1 MKKRKSIKLINVIIF
16 IGIMIA
22 IITLSNCF
30 KEDIQTMKQTI
41 SSKMI
46 NRNAQ
51 STTINNFGG
60 GLEVAY
66 AEWENIDEATGYNVY
81 VKQSEQG
88 ESAYTQVDTELIR
101 KYEGDYWR
109 VDVLGLEK
117 GTYTLKIVPIINGQ
131 ENIESQ
137 LVTNDIQVETHDRTG
152 FAWVNGETNGAY
164 NANGTLKQN
173 AVVLYVTEETK
184 DTISLDVVTNSKGE
198 TTNAQGLQNILDL
211 YKKGYDSRP
220 LNIRII
226 GKVTD
231 PSVLDGGD
239 IVISGN
245 SASKRLSCGMTIE
258 GVGED
263 ATAYG
268 YGIRIK
274 NASNIEIRNLAIML
288 SDSDEG
294 DNIGLQQ
301 ENDHIWVHNCDFFY
315 GEAGSDSDQAKG
327 DGALDCKKSTYVTFS
342 YNHFFDN
349 GKVNLLGLSED
360 TTEGLYITYH
370 HNWYDHSDSRHPRC
384 RFYSAHVYNNY
395 YDGNA
400 KYGIGACLGSSV
412 FAESNYFR
420 NCVKPMMIS
429 MQGSDTSG
437 TFSSEDGGMIKAYN
451 NYMVGQKSYI
461 AYTENHEDFDAY
473 EVSTATET
481 VPSSVTSL
489 KGGNIYNNFD
499 TSDIMYTYTADTPE
513 KAKEKVKRYAGR
525 LNGGDFK
532 WEFTSEDDEDDGV
545 NADLKEALENYETS
559 LLSVGGNS
567 IPTEPSN
574 PEEPSDV
581 PVESISLNITN
592 KTIKI
597 GETVQLTAEILPENA
612 TNKKL
617 IWSTDDEKI
626 ATVNQEGLVTA
637 ISTGETIITVTT
649 EDGKKKA
656 TCEIV
661 VMGNEE
667 KVVATIEYSETDLT
681 NKDVVATIYFN
692 KEDVRITNND
702 EKNTYTFTT
711 NDSFV
716 FEYVDSQNTTGT
728 ATATVNWID
737 KILPTIT
744 GVENDGKYES
754 PVTPVITDENLK
766 DVQLIKDGTEING
779 YENGQEIAENG
790 EYIIIATDKAGNE
803 TKVEFTIDIPIDDT
817 ITSVEYDVNMD
828 SYYIKNIQPETEL
841 TTFKKAIFTEVGYTV
856 FNLSGNQ
863 VLDNEMIG
871 TGYKLI
877 TDTGKE
883 YVLIVMGDLN
893 GDGEIK
899 LTDLSMI
906 RKHYLALETL
916 TDEYEKAAD
925 VDNNGNISLNDISL
939 IRKMIL
945 GI

>member
-1 MKKRKSIKLINVIIF
+1 
-16 IGIMIA
+16 
-22 IITLSNCF
+22 
-30 KEDIQTMKQTI
+30 
-41 SSKMI
+41 
-46 NRNAQ
+46 
-51 STTINNFGG
+51 
-60 GLEVAY
+60 
-66 AEWENIDEATGYNVY
+66 
-81 VKQSEQG
+81 
-88 ESAYTQVDTELIR
+88 
-101 KYEGDYWR
+101 
-109 VDVLGLEK
+109 
-117 GTYTLKIVPIINGQ
+117 
-131 ENIESQ
+131 
-137 LVTNDIQVETHDRTG
+137 
-152 FAWVNGETNGAY
+152 
-164 NANGTLKQN
+164 
-173 AVVLYVTEETK
+173 
-184 DTISLDVVTNSKGE
+184 
-198 TTNAQGLQNILDL
+198 
-211 YKKGYDSRP
+211 
-220 LNIRII
+220 
-226 GKVTD
+226 
-231 PSVLDGGD
+231 
-239 IVISGN
+239 
-245 SASKRLSCGMTIE
+245 
-258 GVGED
+258 
-263 ATAYG
+263 
-268 YGIRIK
+268 
-274 NASNIEIRNLAIML
+274 ML

-489 KGGNIYNNFD
+489 KGGNTYNNFD

-513 KAKEKVKRYAGR
+513 KAKEKVEKYAGR

-532 WEFTSEDDEDDGV
+532 WKFTSEDDEDDGV

-592 KTIKI
+592 KAIKI

-803 TKVEFTIDIPIDDT
+803 AKVEFTIDIPIDDT

>member
-1 MKKRKSIKLINVIIF
+1 MGII
-16 IGIMIA
+16 IA

-137 LVTNDIQVETHDRTG
+137 LVTNDIQVEAHDRTG

-489 KGGNIYNNFD
+489 KGGNTYNNFD

-513 KAKEKVKRYAGR
+513 KAKEKVEKYAGR

-592 KTIKI
+592 KAIKI

-744 GVENDGKYES
+744 GVENNGKYEN

-817 ITSVEYDVNMD
+817 ITSVEYHVNMD
-828 SYYIKNIQPETEL
+828 SYYIKNIQPKTEL

-871 TGYKLI
+871 TGYRLI

-893 GDGEIK
+893 GDGEMK

>member
-1 MKKRKSIKLINVIIF
+1 MGII
-16 IGIMIA
+16 IA

-137 LVTNDIQVETHDRTG
+137 LVTNDIQVEAHDRTG
-152 FAWVNGETNGAY
+152 FAWVNGEANGAY

-226 GKVTD
+226 GKVID

-489 KGGNIYNNFD
+489 KGGNTYNNFD

-513 KAKEKVKRYAGR
+513 KAKEKVEKYAGR

-532 WEFTSEDDEDDGV
+532 WKFTSEDDEDDGV

-592 KTIKI
+592 KAIKI

-744 GVENDGKYES
+744 GVENNGKYEN

-871 TGYKLI
+871 TGYRLI

-893 GDGEIK
+893 GDGEMK

>member
-1 MKKRKSIKLINVIIF
+1 MGII
-16 IGIMIA
+16 IA

-66 AEWENIDEATGYNVY
+66 AEWKNIDEATGYNVY

-184 DTISLDVVTNSKGE
+184 DTVSLDVVTNSKGE
-198 TTNAQGLQNILDL
+198 TTKAQGLQNILDL

-489 KGGNIYNNFD
+489 KGGNTYNNFD

-513 KAKEKVKRYAGR
+513 KAKEKVEKYAGR

-581 PVESISLNITN
+581 PVESISINITN
-592 KTIKI
+592 TTIRI
-597 GETVQLTAEILPENA
+597 GETVQLIAEILPENA

-637 ISTGETIITVTT
+637 ISTGETMITVTT
-649 EDGKKKA
+649 EDGDKEA
-656 TCEIV
+656 TCKIV
-661 VMGNEE
+661 VMENEE
-667 KVVATIEYSETDLT
+667 EIVATIEYSETNLT

-692 KEDVRITNND
+692 KEDVHITNND

-716 FEYVDSQNTTGT
+716 FEYEDSQNTTGT

>member
-1 MKKRKSIKLINVIIF
+1 MGII
-16 IGIMIA
+16 IA

-66 AEWENIDEATGYNVY
+66 AEWKNIDEATGYNVY

-184 DTISLDVVTNSKGE
+184 DTVSLDVVTNSKGE
-198 TTNAQGLQNILDL
+198 TTKAQGLQNILDL

-489 KGGNIYNNFD
+489 KGGNTYNNFD

-513 KAKEKVKRYAGR
+513 KAKEKVEKYAGR

-581 PVESISLNITN
+581 PVESISINITN
-592 KTIKI
+592 TTIRI
-597 GETVQLTAEILPENA
+597 GETVQLIAEILPENA

-637 ISTGETIITVTT
+637 ISTGETMITVTT
-649 EDGKKKA
+649 EDGDKEA
-656 TCEIV
+656 TCKIV
-661 VMGNEE
+661 VMENEE
-667 KVVATIEYSETDLT
+667 EIVATIEYSETNLT

-692 KEDVRITNND
+692 KEDVHITNND

-716 FEYVDSQNTTGT
+716 FEYEDSQNTTGT

-856 FNLSGNQ
+856 FNLFGNQ

>member
-1 MKKRKSIKLINVIIF
+1 MGII
-16 IGIMIA
+16 IA

-137 LVTNDIQVETHDRTG
+137 LVTNDIQVEAHDRTG

-245 SASKRLSCGMTIE
+245 SASKRLSCGTTIE

-489 KGGNIYNNFD
+489 KGGNTYNNFD

-513 KAKEKVKRYAGR
+513 EAKEKV
-525 LNGGDFK
+525 
-532 WEFTSEDDEDDGV
+532 
-545 NADLKEALENYETS
+545 
-559 LLSVGGNS
+559 
-567 IPTEPSN
+567 
-574 PEEPSDV
+574 
-581 PVESISLNITN
+581 
-592 KTIKI
+592 
-597 GETVQLTAEILPENA
+597 
-612 TNKKL
+612 
-617 IWSTDDEKI
+617 
-626 ATVNQEGLVTA
+626 
-637 ISTGETIITVTT
+637 
-649 EDGKKKA
+649 
-656 TCEIV
+656 
-661 VMGNEE
+661 
-667 KVVATIEYSETDLT
+667 
-681 NKDVVATIYFN
+681 
-692 KEDVRITNND
+692 
-702 EKNTYTFTT
+702 
-711 NDSFV
+711 
-716 FEYVDSQNTTGT
+716 
-728 ATATVNWID
+728 
-737 KILPTIT
+737 
-744 GVENDGKYES
+744 
-754 PVTPVITDENLK
+754 
-766 DVQLIKDGTEING
+766 
-779 YENGQEIAENG
+779 
-790 EYIIIATDKAGNE
+790 
-803 TKVEFTIDIPIDDT
+803 
-817 ITSVEYDVNMD
+817 
-828 SYYIKNIQPETEL
+828 
-841 TTFKKAIFTEVGYTV
+841 
-856 FNLSGNQ
+856 
-863 VLDNEMIG
+863 
-871 TGYKLI
+871 
-877 TDTGKE
+877 
-883 YVLIVMGDLN
+883 
-893 GDGEIK
+893 
-899 LTDLSMI
+899 
-906 RKHYLALETL
+906 
-916 TDEYEKAAD
+916 
-925 VDNNGNISLNDISL
+925 
-939 IRKMIL
+939 
-945 GI
+945 

>member
-1 MKKRKSIKLINVIIF
+1 MGII
-16 IGIMIA
+16 IA

-66 AEWENIDEATGYNVY
+66 AEWKNIDEATGYNVY

-184 DTISLDVVTNSKGE
+184 DTVSLDVVTNSKGE
-198 TTNAQGLQNILDL
+198 TTKAQGLQNILDL

-473 EVSTATET
+473 EVRTATET

-489 KGGNIYNNFD
+489 KGGNTYNNFD

-513 KAKEKVKRYAGR
+513 KAKEKVEKYAGR

-581 PVESISLNITN
+581 PVESISINITN
-592 KTIKI
+592 TTIRI
-597 GETVQLTAEILPENA
+597 GETVQLIAEILPENA

-637 ISTGETIITVTT
+637 ISTGETMITVTT
-649 EDGKKKA
+649 EDGDKEA
-656 TCEIV
+656 TCKIV
-661 VMGNEE
+661 VMENEE
-667 KVVATIEYSETDLT
+667 EIVATIEYSETNLT

-692 KEDVRITNND
+692 KEDVHITNND

-716 FEYVDSQNTTGT
+716 FEYEDSQNTTGT

>member
-184 DTISLDVVTNSKGE
+184 DTVSLDVVTNSKGE
-198 TTNAQGLQNILDL
+198 TTKAQGLQNVLDL

-245 SASKRLSCGMTIE
+245 SASKRLSCGTTIE

-489 KGGNIYNNFD
+489 KGGNTYNNFD

-513 KAKEKVKRYAGR
+513 EAKEKVERYAGR

-592 KTIKI
+592 KAIKI

-744 GVENDGKYES
+744 GVENNGKYEN

-871 TGYKLI
+871 TGYRLI

-893 GDGEIK
+893 GDGEMK

>member
-1 MKKRKSIKLINVIIF
+1 MGII
-16 IGIMIA
+16 IA

-137 LVTNDIQVETHDRTG
+137 LVTNDIQVEAHDRTG

-489 KGGNIYNNFD
+489 KGGNTYNNFD

-513 KAKEKVKRYAGR
+513 KAKEKVEKYAGR

-592 KTIKI
+592 KAIKI

-744 GVENDGKYES
+744 GVENNGKYEN

-871 TGYKLI
+871 TGYRLI

-893 GDGEIK
+893 GDGEMK

>member
-1 MKKRKSIKLINVIIF
+1 MGII
-16 IGIMIA
+16 IA

-137 LVTNDIQVETHDRTG
+137 LVTNDIQVEAHDRTG

-489 KGGNIYNNFD
+489 KGGNTYNNFD

-513 KAKEKVKRYAGR
+513 KAKEKVEKYAGR

-592 KTIKI
+592 KAIKI

-637 ISTGETIITVTT
+637 ISTGETMITVTT

-744 GVENDGKYES
+744 GVENNGKYEN

-871 TGYKLI
+871 TGYRLI

-893 GDGEIK
+893 GDGEMK

>member
-184 DTISLDVVTNSKGE
+184 DTVSLDVVTNSKGE
-198 TTNAQGLQNILDL
+198 TTKAQGLQNILDL

-245 SASKRLSCGMTIE
+245 SASKRLSCGTTIE

-370 HNWYDHSDSRHPRC
+370 HNRYDHSDSRHPRC

-489 KGGNIYNNFD
+489 KGGNTYNNFD

-513 KAKEKVKRYAGR
+513 EAKEKVERYAGR

-592 KTIKI
+592 KAIKI

-744 GVENDGKYES
+744 GVENNGKYEN

-871 TGYKLI
+871 TGYRLI

-893 GDGEIK
+893 GDGEMK

>member
-1 MKKRKSIKLINVIIF
+1 MGII
-16 IGIMIA
+16 IA

-137 LVTNDIQVETHDRTG
+137 LVTNDIQVEAHDRTG

-437 TFSSEDGGMIKAYN
+437 TFSNEDGGMIKAYN

-489 KGGNIYNNFD
+489 KGGNTYNNFD

-513 KAKEKVKRYAGR
+513 KAKEKVEKYAGR

-592 KTIKI
+592 KAIKI

-716 FEYVDSQNTTGT
+716 FEYEDSQNITGT

-817 ITSVEYDVNMD
+817 ITSVEYHVNMD
-828 SYYIKNIQPETEL
+828 SYYIKNIQPKTEL

-893 GDGEIK
+893 GDGEMK

>member
-1 MKKRKSIKLINVIIF
+1 MGII
-16 IGIMIA
+16 IA

-66 AEWENIDEATGYNVY
+66 AEWKNIDEATGYNVY

-184 DTISLDVVTNSKGE
+184 DTVSLDVVTNSKGE
-198 TTNAQGLQNILDL
+198 TTKAQGLQNILDL

-489 KGGNIYNNFD
+489 KGGNTYNNFD

-513 KAKEKVKRYAGR
+513 KAKEKVEKYAGR

-581 PVESISLNITN
+581 PVESISINITN
-592 KTIKI
+592 TTIRI
-597 GETVQLTAEILPENA
+597 GETVQLIAEILPENA

-637 ISTGETIITVTT
+637 ISTGETMITVTT
-649 EDGKKKA
+649 EDGDKEA
-656 TCEIV
+656 TCKIV
-661 VMGNEE
+661 VMENEE
-667 KVVATIEYSETDLT
+667 EIVATIEYSETNLT

-692 KEDVRITNND
+692 KEDVHITNND

-716 FEYVDSQNTTGT
+716 FEYEDSQNTTGT

-893 GDGEIK
+893 GDGEMK

>member
-1 MKKRKSIKLINVIIF
+1 MGII
-16 IGIMIA
+16 IA

-66 AEWENIDEATGYNVY
+66 AEWKNIDEATGYNVY

-184 DTISLDVVTNSKGE
+184 DTVSLDVVTNSKGE
-198 TTNAQGLQNILDL
+198 TTKAQGLQNILDL

-437 TFSSEDGGMIKAYN
+437 TFSNEDGGMIKAYN

-489 KGGNIYNNFD
+489 KGGNTYNNFD

-513 KAKEKVKRYAGR
+513 KAKEKVEKYAGR

-612 TNKKL
+612 TNKKV

-637 ISTGETIITVTT
+637 ISTGETMITVTT
-649 EDGKKKA
+649 EDEKKKA

-661 VMGNEE
+661 VMENEE
-667 KVVATIEYSETDLT
+667 KVVATIEYSETNLT

-692 KEDVRITNND
+692 KGDVRITNND

-744 GVENDGKYES
+744 GVENDGKYEN

-856 FNLSGNQ
+856 FNLSRNQ

-893 GDGEIK
+893 GDGEMK

-906 RKHYLALETL
+906 RKHYLELETL

-925 VDNNGNISLNDISL
+925 IDNNGNISLNDISL

>member
-461 AYTENHEDFDAY
+461 SYTENHEDFDAY

-489 KGGNIYNNFD
+489 KGGNTYNNFD

-513 KAKEKVKRYAGR
+513 KAKEKVEKYAGR

-744 GVENDGKYES
+744 GVENNGKYEN

-841 TTFKKAIFTEVGYTV
+841 TTFKKVIFTEVGYTV

-871 TGYKLI
+871 TGYRLI

-893 GDGEIK
+893 GDGEMK

>member
-1 MKKRKSIKLINVIIF
+1 MGII
-16 IGIMIA
+16 IA

-66 AEWENIDEATGYNVY
+66 AEWKNIDEATGYNVY

-184 DTISLDVVTNSKGE
+184 DTVSLDVVTNSKGE
-198 TTNAQGLQNILDL
+198 TTKAQGLQNILDL

-489 KGGNIYNNFD
+489 KGGNTYNNFD

-513 KAKEKVKRYAGR
+513 KAKEKVEKYAGR

-581 PVESISLNITN
+581 PVESISINITN
-592 KTIKI
+592 TTIRI
-597 GETVQLTAEILPENA
+597 GETVQLIAEILPENA

-637 ISTGETIITVTT
+637 ISTGETMITVTT
-649 EDGKKKA
+649 EDGDKEA
-656 TCEIV
+656 TCKIV
-661 VMGNEE
+661 VMENEE
-667 KVVATIEYSETDLT
+667 EIVATIEYSETNLT

-692 KEDVRITNND
+692 KEDVHITNND

-716 FEYVDSQNTTGT
+716 FEYEDSQNTTGT

-744 GVENDGKYES
+744 EVENDGKYES

-883 YVLIVMGDLN
+883 YVLIVMSDLN

>member
-1 MKKRKSIKLINVIIF
+1 MGII
-16 IGIMIA
+16 IA

-66 AEWENIDEATGYNVY
+66 AEWKNIDEATGYNVY

-184 DTISLDVVTNSKGE
+184 DTVSLDVVTNSKGE
-198 TTNAQGLQNILDL
+198 TTKAQGLQNILDL

-489 KGGNIYNNFD
+489 KGGNTYNNFD

-513 KAKEKVKRYAGR
+513 KAKEKVEKYAGR

-567 IPTEPSN
+567 IPTGPSN

-581 PVESISLNITN
+581 PVESISINITN
-592 KTIKI
+592 TTIRI
-597 GETVQLTAEILPENA
+597 GETVQLIAEILPENA

-637 ISTGETIITVTT
+637 ISTGETMITVTT
-649 EDGKKKA
+649 EDGDKEA
-656 TCEIV
+656 TCKIV
-661 VMGNEE
+661 VMENEE
-667 KVVATIEYSETDLT
+667 EIVATIEYSETNLT

-692 KEDVRITNND
+692 KEDVHITNND

-716 FEYVDSQNTTGT
+716 FEYEDSQNTTGT

>member
-1 MKKRKSIKLINVIIF
+1 MGII
-16 IGIMIA
+16 IA
-22 IITLSNCF
+22 IITLSDCF

-66 AEWENIDEATGYNVY
+66 AEWKNIDEATGYNVY

-184 DTISLDVVTNSKGE
+184 DTVSLDVVTNSKGE
-198 TTNAQGLQNILDL
+198 TTKAQGLQNILDL

-489 KGGNIYNNFD
+489 KGGNTYNNFD

-513 KAKEKVKRYAGR
+513 KAKEKVEKYAGR

-581 PVESISLNITN
+581 PVENISINITN
-592 KTIKI
+592 TTIRI
-597 GETVQLTAEILPENA
+597 GETVQLIAEILPENA

-637 ISTGETIITVTT
+637 ISTGETMITVTT
-649 EDGKKKA
+649 EDGDKEA
-656 TCEIV
+656 TCKIV
-661 VMGNEE
+661 VMENEE
-667 KVVATIEYSETDLT
+667 EIVATIEYSETNLT

-692 KEDVRITNND
+692 KEDVHITNND

-716 FEYVDSQNTTGT
+716 FEYEDSQNTTGT

-883 YVLIVMGDLN
+883 YALIVMGDLN

>member
-1 MKKRKSIKLINVIIF
+1 MGII
-16 IGIMIA
+16 IA

-137 LVTNDIQVETHDRTG
+137 LVTNDIQVEAHDRTG

-245 SASKRLSCGMTIE
+245 SASKRLSCGTTIE

-489 KGGNIYNNFD
+489 KGGNTYNNFD

-513 KAKEKVKRYAGR
+513 EAKEKVERYAGR

-592 KTIKI
+592 KAIKI

-744 GVENDGKYES
+744 GVENNGKYEN

-871 TGYKLI
+871 TGYRLI

-893 GDGEIK
+893 GDGEMK

>member
-1 MKKRKSIKLINVIIF
+1 MGII
-16 IGIMIA
+16 IA

-66 AEWENIDEATGYNVY
+66 AEWKNIDEATGYNVY

-184 DTISLDVVTNSKGE
+184 DTVSLDVVTNSKGE
-198 TTNAQGLQNILDL
+198 TTKAQGLQNILDL

-489 KGGNIYNNFD
+489 KGGNTYNNFD

-513 KAKEKVKRYAGR
+513 KAKEKVEKYAGR

-581 PVESISLNITN
+581 PVESISINITN
-592 KTIKI
+592 TTIRI
-597 GETVQLTAEILPENA
+597 GETVQLIAEILPENA

-637 ISTGETIITVTT
+637 ISTGETMITVTT
-649 EDGKKKA
+649 EDGDKEA
-656 TCEIV
+656 TCKIV
-661 VMGNEE
+661 VMENEE
-667 KVVATIEYSETDLT
+667 EIVATIEYSETNLT

-692 KEDVRITNND
+692 KEDVHITNND

-716 FEYVDSQNTTGT
+716 FEYEDSQNTTGT

-803 TKVEFTIDIPIDDT
+803 AKVEFTIDIPIDDT

>member
-1 MKKRKSIKLINVIIF
+1 MGII
-16 IGIMIA
+16 IA

-66 AEWENIDEATGYNVY
+66 AEWKNIDEATGYNVY

-184 DTISLDVVTNSKGE
+184 DTVSLDVVTNSKGE
-198 TTNAQGLQNILDL
+198 TTKAQGLQNILDL

-226 GKVTD
+226 GKVID

-489 KGGNIYNNFD
+489 KGGNTYNNFD

-513 KAKEKVKRYAGR
+513 KAKEKVEKYAGR

-581 PVESISLNITN
+581 PVENISINITN
-592 KTIKI
+592 TTIRI
-597 GETVQLTAEILPENA
+597 GETVQLIAEILPENA

-637 ISTGETIITVTT
+637 ISTGETMITVTT
-649 EDGKKKA
+649 EDGDKEA
-656 TCEIV
+656 TCKIV
-661 VMGNEE
+661 VMENEE
-667 KVVATIEYSETDLT
+667 EIVATIEYSETNLT

-692 KEDVRITNND
+692 KEDVHITNND

-716 FEYVDSQNTTGT
+716 FEYEDSQNTTGT

-883 YVLIVMGDLN
+883 YALIVMGDLN

>member
-1 MKKRKSIKLINVIIF
+1 MGII
-16 IGIMIA
+16 IA

-66 AEWENIDEATGYNVY
+66 AEWKNIDEATGYNVY

-184 DTISLDVVTNSKGE
+184 DTVSLDVVTNSKGE
-198 TTNAQGLQNILDL
+198 TTKAQGLQNILDL

-489 KGGNIYNNFD
+489 KGGNTYNNFD

-513 KAKEKVKRYAGR
+513 KAKEKVEKYAGR

-581 PVESISLNITN
+581 PVESISINITN
-592 KTIKI
+592 TTIRI
-597 GETVQLTAEILPENA
+597 GETVQLIAEILPENA

-637 ISTGETIITVTT
+637 ISTGETMITVTT
-649 EDGKKKA
+649 EDGDKEA
-656 TCEIV
+656 TCKIV
-661 VMGNEE
+661 VMENEE
-667 KVVATIEYSETDLT
+667 EIVATIEYSETNLT

-692 KEDVRITNND
+692 KEDVHITNND

-716 FEYVDSQNTTGT
+716 FEYEDSQNTTGT

-883 YVLIVMGDLN
+883 YALIVMGDLN

>member
-1 MKKRKSIKLINVIIF
+1 MGII
-16 IGIMIA
+16 IA

-66 AEWENIDEATGYNVY
+66 AEWKNIDEATGYNVY

-184 DTISLDVVTNSKGE
+184 DTVSLDVVTNSKGE
-198 TTNAQGLQNILDL
+198 TTKAQGLQNILDL

-489 KGGNIYNNFD
+489 KGGNTYNNFD

-513 KAKEKVKRYAGR
+513 KAKEKVEKYAGR

-581 PVESISLNITN
+581 PVESISINITN
-592 KTIKI
+592 TTIRI
-597 GETVQLTAEILPENA
+597 GETVQLIAEILPENA

-637 ISTGETIITVTT
+637 ISTGETMITVTT
-649 EDGKKKA
+649 EDGDKEA
-656 TCEIV
+656 TCKIV
-661 VMGNEE
+661 VMENEE
-667 KVVATIEYSETDLT
+667 EIVATIEYSETNLT

-692 KEDVRITNND
+692 KEDVHITNND

-716 FEYVDSQNTTGT
+716 FEYEDSQNTTGT

-883 YVLIVMGDLN
+883 YVLIVMSDLN

>member
-1 MKKRKSIKLINVIIF
+1 MGII
-16 IGIMIA
+16 IA

-137 LVTNDIQVETHDRTG
+137 LVTNDIQVEAHDRTG

-489 KGGNIYNNFD
+489 KGGNTYNNFD

-513 KAKEKVKRYAGR
+513 EAKEKVERYAGR

-592 KTIKI
+592 KAIKI

-744 GVENDGKYES
+744 GVENNGKYEN

-871 TGYKLI
+871 TGYRLI

-893 GDGEIK
+893 GDGEMK